1 MWLANIVFVFSSDLD
16 NDNDDDDD
24 NDYASNSGVLIT
36 INVQ

>member
-24 NDYASNSGVLIT
+24 NDYASKSGVLIT